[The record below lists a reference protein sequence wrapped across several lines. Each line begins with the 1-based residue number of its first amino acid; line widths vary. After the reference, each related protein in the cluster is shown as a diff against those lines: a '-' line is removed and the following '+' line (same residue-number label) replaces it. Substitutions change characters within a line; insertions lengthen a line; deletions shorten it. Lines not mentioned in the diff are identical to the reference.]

1 MYQALYRKYRSK
13 TFDELVGQ
21 DHITAA
27 LKHQIKSGEFSH
39 AYLFSGT
46 RGTGKTSAAKIFSRA
61 VNCPNQVDGNPCNE
75 CEICKGILED
85 RIMDVVEMDAAS
97 NNGVDDIRELKE
109 KVIYPPSSA
118 KYKVYIIDEVHMLSK
133 GAFNALLK
141 ILEES
146 PKHLIFILATTEPE
160 KIPQTILS
168 RTQRF
173 NFKRIAPEIIV
184 RNLREITEKEN
195 KTCDDEVYRLI
206 ANNSDGAMRDA
217 LSLLDQLLS
226 FGENHISYKMA
237 TEILGIVSNEIIF
250 ELTNHIIDNDIN
262 SALISLDK
270 IYRTGKDI
278 SNLTNDLIEYFR
290 NLLIT
295 KTVKDPLNLL
305 YTTNIDRLK
314 EQCEKI
320 EADRIINILKI
331 LNETIDQVKYAP
343 DKRVI
348 FEMNLIKITSVSEF
362 QSLENRIKELENIIK
377 KSNSEV
383 SNHVSNSLNKSN
395 KTVQQN
401 ENSNVKETEY
411 LNADENISKY
421 VNNNIIEN
429 EKKDIS
435 QNNKEFDIIGND
447 DLNLDIIKEQWEDSL
462 NEIKSKRRLNI
473 AALLREADL
482 ISFNNN
488 TLVIEYSE
496 KFNFHYNA
504 ISSDNNL
511 EFLKSFFSEKYN
523 RKIDVKITLAKGN
536 DDAITKVE
544 NFFGKENIDLI

>member
-141 ILEES
+141 ILEEP

>member
-141 ILEES
+141 ILEEP

-226 FGENHISYKMA
+226 FGENRISYKMA

-262 SALISLDK
+262 SVLISLDK

-411 LNADENISKY
+411 LKADENISKY